1 MTTNP
6 TPIPEPTS
14 PTAVTRARELL
25 DKATPGPWEA
35 ATCHESEQET
45 RSEYVRSA
53 LLKPDAPAHGLWM
66 AWKPDSR
73 LGVHLTAVTGDG
85 PHGEA
90 DAELIAAAPTLLAE
104 LADEVDRLR
113 AALNLRDTTPEPPE
127 NAAWHWSLISNSD
140 YTKVCAENAR
150 MRALTA
156 VDEAMVERAAR
167 AVYGAA
173 FADAT
178 GWDMANQSMRDTC
191 RTLSN
196 AALDAALGVES

>member
-1 MTTNP
+1 MTTNQ

-104 LADEVDRLR
+104 LADEVERLR
-113 AALNLRDTTPEPPE
+113 ALTT
-127 NAAWHWSLISNSD
+127 
-140 YTKVCAENAR
+140 
-150 MRALTA
+150 
-156 VDEAMVERAAR
+156 VDEALFLRCLAAAQTTVDPAGVALSLTDLAKLTH
-167 AVYGAA
+167 AV
-173 FADAT
+173 
-178 GWDMANQSMRDTC
+178 
-191 RTLSN
+191 LE
-196 AALDAALGVES
+196 AALGVES